1 MNCNV
6 SELRVEDY
14 EFLPISAAETD
25 ERGFLDDSVFAPDVS
40 GSVTQY
46 SASSHEPWMPASV
59 FPD

>member
-25 ERGFLDDSVFAPDVS
+25 ERGFFNDSVFAPDVS
-40 GSVTQY
+40 GSVTQ
-46 SASSHEPWMPASV
+46 SLASSH
-59 FPD
+59 

>member
-25 ERGFLDDSVFAPDVS
+25 ERGFIDDSVFSPDVS
-40 GSVTQY
+40 GSV
-46 SASSHEPWMPASV
+46 
-59 FPD
+59 